1 MVKTILLLLLI
12 ASIHSTLLK
21 VTQINDFKEHEI
33 RDQSD
38 GLVCVELSK
47 ELDKDQKFYFLIQT
61 KEKGKTIDK
70 NIYYNI
76 TGTSCQNYE
85 PKDVNNLTEFSK
97 QFEKIND
104 DPDKGDVK
112 EGFSYQYTFEKK
124 DDNQKFVFLLFK
136 DFTGKVFTISYW
148 PVSAITV
155 LVTILIII
163 GVIIIIIIVTIVICC
178 CCCCKKKAQI
188 QGQFQSSYA
197 AEPIMPQENI
207 IH

>member
-33 RDQSD
+33 RDQKD

-85 PKDVNNLTEFSK
+85 PIDVNNVTEFSK
-97 QFEKIND
+97 HFEKIND
-104 DPDKGDVK
+104 NPKGDDK
-112 EGFSYQYTFEKK
+112 EGFSYQYT
-124 DDNQKFVFLLFK
+124 
-136 DFTGKVFTISYW
+136 
-148 PVSAITV
+148 
-155 LVTILIII
+155 
-163 GVIIIIIIVTIVICC
+163 
-178 CCCCKKKAQI
+178 
-188 QGQFQSSYA
+188 
-197 AEPIMPQENI
+197 
-207 IH
+207 